1 MNLSRSGLWQLAL
14 FKLLHDLI
22 LIGVD
27 IGVVHELVELLHID
41 GVVSFV
47 NEDIGVLN
55 LSLKVLHLV
64 LIETTSLHLIEVKVI
79 DETLILA
86 AKRLIRN
93 FIRVKLSDE
102 VIVEFEPSAR
112 PSLALSVLNI

>member
-27 IGVVHELVELLHID
+27 IWFVHELVELLHID
-41 GVVSFV
+41 GIISFV
-47 NEDIGVLN
+47 NENIGVLN

-64 LIETTSLHLIEVKVI
+64 LIETTSLHLIEVKVV
-79 DETLILA
+79 DEAFILA

-112 PSLALSVLNI
+112 PYLTLSVLNI